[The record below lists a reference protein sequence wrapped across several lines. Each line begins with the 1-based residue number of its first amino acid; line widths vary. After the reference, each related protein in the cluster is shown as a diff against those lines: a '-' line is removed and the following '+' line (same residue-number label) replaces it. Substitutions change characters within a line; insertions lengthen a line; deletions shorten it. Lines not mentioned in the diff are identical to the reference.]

1 MAREMK
7 NGDKDLRVYAR
18 EDRESST
25 TQVALIGC
33 DRDIIL
39 NFTRIALLTYILN
52 PLSLPGS
59 GNLVRDG
66 RWTLPPR
73 EPRNGQFFLSL
84 FFFFA
89 SFHGDYVKQHAIAA
103 NSLNQLSPWSENQV
117 GRNGGRTR

>member
-66 RWTLPPR
+66 R
-73 EPRNGQFFLSL
+73 
-84 FFFFA
+84 
-89 SFHGDYVKQHAIAA
+89 
-103 NSLNQLSPWSENQV
+103 
-117 GRNGGRTR
+117 